1 MAKNKKKRL
10 GKGLIIV
17 AVLTVLTI
25 AAGVAS
31 VMLLSQNTTIA
42 QIFGGVD
49 NVYESARLEKMT
61 INGYAVGD
69 KLTNEIKKY
78 IVLDGDFPYY
88 YDDVAFWEKDGVI
101 TGIGFYT
108 FTNSD
113 NEPVTSI
120 ENSKIV
126 YEKRELKT
134 IEDFEETFGLG
145 ELTEQSNSSTLT
157 YYQGDYKLTI
167 QCRDDKI
174 QNVILQKQE

>member
-1 MAKNKKKRL
+1 MAKDKKKRF

-61 INGYAVGD
+61 INGHAVGD
-69 KLTNEIKKY
+69 ELTSEIKEY
-78 IVLDGDFPYY
+78 LVLDGDFSYY
-88 YDDVAFWEKDGVI
+88 YDDVGFWEKDGII

-113 NEPVTSI
+113 GETVTSI
-120 ENSKIV
+120 EDSKIV

-145 ELTEQSNSSTLT
+145 ELTNQGNSSTLT

-167 QCRDDKI
+167 QCRNDEI